1 MEIARTYEK
10 GNIFKRID
18 GARRKMFS
26 FAEIFYFTFFFILI
40 GIKSTYIELTADVGY
55 FFLASAVF
63 LALKYLFTDWKV
75 KEIFISLILLT
86 CGFIS
91 YLQSGHSVVLV
102 TVAAVAGFKGI
113 DKRRFVKVIFAYRV
127 ALYIALV
134 AFYNMN
140 MVPGSNELTSGELT
154 VVDGDPVHVLLN
166 HCSLGFTGSNPAHIM
181 FFVAFA
187 AYLFAFHGKYTL
199 IHAAVVVLLNFLLY
213 DYTNC
218 RTAFIL
224 VNVVAA
230 VAYVL
235 RWKRLYRL
243 TGKFAVWLTPL
254 VVLFCIF
261 MTVGYGRNSFFNQAN
276 VSFSNRFNIS
286 QSFMNEIP
294 ISLFGRDTSSVSE
307 VFDMAYFNLFLNY
320 GIFFTV
326 LFLLGQAWLFADS
339 VREDMPGYTL
349 VLAAFLFLGITEN
362 YVLDV
367 GVNFTLALLGG
378 LLFSDKKPFGL
389 GGGARL

>member
-1 MEIARTYEK
+1 MEIVSTYEK
-10 GNIFKRID
+10 RNVLKRID

-26 FAEIFYFTFFFILI
+26 FAEIFYFIFFFILI

-63 LALKYLFTDWKV
+63 LALKYLFTDWKI
-75 KEIFISLILLT
+75 KEVFICLILLT
-86 CGFIS
+86 CGAIS
-91 YLQSGHSVVLV
+91 YLQSGHSVILV
-102 TVAAVAGFKGI
+102 TLAAIAGFKGI
-113 DKRRFVKVIFAYRV
+113 DKRRFVKVVFTYRAV
-127 ALYIALV
+127 LYIALV
-134 AFYNMN
+134 AFYNMD
-140 MVPGSNELTSGELT
+140 MVPGSNDLTFGDYT
-154 VVDGDPVHVLLN
+154 FVDGDAVRVLLN

-181 FFVAFA
+181 FFVAVVG
-187 AYLFAFHGKYTL
+187 YLFVFHEKYNL
-199 IHAAVVVLLNFLLY
+199 IHAAAIVLANFLLY

-230 VAYVL
+230 IAYVL
-235 RWKRLYRL
+235 RWKRLYRF
-243 TGKFAVWLTPL
+243 TGKFAVWLVPFVT
-254 VVLFCIF
+254 LFCLL
-261 MTVGYGRNSFFNQAN
+261 MTFGCGRNSFFNEVN
-276 VSFSNRFNIS
+276 VSFSERFNLS

-294 ISLFGRDTSSVSE
+294 ISLFGRDTSSVSD
-307 VFDMAYFNLFLNY
+307 VFDVAYLNLFLNY

-349 VLAAFLFLGITEN
+349 ALVAFLLLGITEN
-362 YVLDV
+362 YMLDA

-378 LLFSDKKPFGL
+378 LLFPDKKPFGL
-389 GGGARL
+389 GEGVRL

>member
-1 MEIARTYEK
+1 MEIVSTYEK
-10 GNIFKRID
+10 RNVFKKID

-26 FAEIFYFTFFFILI
+26 LAEIFYFMFFFILI

-63 LALKYLFTDWKV
+63 LALKYLFTDWKI
-75 KEIFISLILLT
+75 KEIFICLILLT

-91 YLQSGHSVVLV
+91 YLQSGHSVILV
-102 TVAAVAGFKGI
+102 TVAAIAGFKGI

-134 AFYNMN
+134 AFYNMD

-154 VVDGDPVHVLLN
+154 VVDGDLVHVLLN

-187 AYLFAFHGKYTL
+187 AYLFAFHGKYNL

-254 VVLFCIF
+254 AVLFCIF
-261 MTVGYGRNSFFNQAN
+261 MTVGYGRNSFFNGAN
-276 VSFSNRFNIS
+276 AAFSNRFNIS

-294 ISLFGRDTSSVSE
+294 ISLFGRDTSSVSD

-349 VLAAFLFLGITEN
+349 ALAAFLFLGITEN

-378 LLFSDKKPFGL
+378 LLFYDKKVGL
-389 GGGARL
+389 GEGARL